1 MAKQVIK
8 FYADWCG
15 PCKAYGP
22 TFTKVREELESDTIT
37 FLEINV
43 ENDPENLSGEY
54 GVRGIPHT
62 VVIEEGA
69 NIKGLSGR
77 LTEEGLRQ
85 LILN

>member
-8 FYADWCG
+8 FFADWCG

-22 TFTKVREELESDTIT
+22 SFTQVREELESDEIT
-37 FLEINV
+37 FLENNV
-43 ENDPENLSGEY
+43 ENYPENLSGQY

-62 VVIEEGA
+62 VVLEEGA
-69 NIKGLSGR
+69 ETKSQSGR
-77 LTEEGLRQ
+77 LGAEELKE

>member
-15 PCKAYGP
+15 PCKVYAP
-22 TFTKVREELESDTIT
+22 SFTKVREELESDEIT

-43 ENDPENLSGEY
+43 ENDPDNLSGQY

-62 VVIEEGA
+62 VIIEEGVDT
-69 NIKGLSGR
+69 KGLSGR
-77 LTEEGLRQ
+77 LGVEELKQ

>member
-8 FYADWCG
+8 FFADWCG
-15 PCKAYGP
+15 PCRVYGP
-22 TFTKVREELESDTIT
+22 TFTQVREELESDEIA

-43 ENDPENLSGEY
+43 ENDPENLSSQY

-62 VVIEEGA
+62 VILEDGA
-69 NIKGLSGR
+69 ETKAASGR
-77 LTEEGLRQ
+77 LGVGELKE

>member
-8 FYADWCG
+8 FFADWCG

-22 TFTKVREELESDTIT
+22 AFTQVREELESDEIT

-43 ENDPENLSGEY
+43 ENDPENLAGEY

-69 NIKGLSGR
+69 DFRAASGR
-77 LTEEGLRQ
+77 LGAESLKKF
-85 LILN
+85 ILN

>member
-15 PCKAYGP
+15 PCKVYAP
-22 TFTKVREELESDTIT
+22 AFTKVREELESSDIT
-37 FLEINV
+37 FREINV

-62 VVIEEGA
+62 VVIEEGVET
-69 NIKGLSGR
+69 KYRSGR
-77 LTEEGLRQ
+77 LGTEELREF
-85 LILN
+85 ILN

>member
-8 FYADWCG
+8 FFADWCG

-22 TFTKVREELESDTIT
+22 TFTKVRKELESTEIT

-43 ENDPENLSGEY
+43 ENDSENLSSQY

-62 VVIEEGA
+62 VILEDGA
-69 NIKGLSGR
+69 EVKAASGR
-77 LTEEGLRQ
+77 LGAEELKE

>member
-8 FYADWCG
+8 FFAEWCG

-22 TFTKVREELESDTIT
+22 TFTKVREELESNQIT
-37 FLEINV
+37 FLEINI
-43 ENDPENLSGEY
+43 ENDPDNLSGQY

-62 VVIEEGA
+62 VVLEEGA
-69 NIKGLSGR
+69 DVKGLSGR
-77 LTEEGLRQ
+77 LTEEGLKQ